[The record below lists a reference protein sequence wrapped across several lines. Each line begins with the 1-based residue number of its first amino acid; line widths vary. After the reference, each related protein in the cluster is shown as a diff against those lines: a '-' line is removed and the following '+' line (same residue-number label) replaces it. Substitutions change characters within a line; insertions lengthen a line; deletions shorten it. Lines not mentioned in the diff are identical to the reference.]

1 MSTGI
6 LSEDHVRYEPFMS
19 KCYSCLLQRE
29 PQIASGQCYTFP
41 AKVDCKFKMI
51 LTNKSLD
58 TALSHVDTANPTSFS

>member
-6 LSEDHVRYEPFMS
+6 LPEDHVYCEPFMS
-19 KCYSCLLQRE
+19 KCYTWSLQGE

-41 AKVDCKFKMI
+41 TKVHCKFKMI

>member
-6 LSEDHVRYEPFMS
+6 LPEDHVHCEPFMS
-19 KCYSCLLQRE
+19 KCYSCSLQSE

-41 AKVDCKFKMI
+41 TKVDCKFKMM